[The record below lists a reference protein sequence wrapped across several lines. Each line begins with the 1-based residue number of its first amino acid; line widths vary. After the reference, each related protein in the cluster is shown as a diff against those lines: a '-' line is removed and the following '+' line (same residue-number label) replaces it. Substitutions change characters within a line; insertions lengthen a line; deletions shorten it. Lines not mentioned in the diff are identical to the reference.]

1 MVNQTEKPL
10 RFLQIGDLHITDS
23 GLQNDAD
30 LRRIVDE
37 ANRNTAGKID
47 FVYLP
52 GDNADD
58 GTPDQFGIV
67 HDELSRLSPSWHA
80 IHGDHDFKPR
90 PLDSFYAPFM
100 SSVDR
105 RLTLAQCSGEKNV
118 CREVRVSAWGAVPI
132 APPAISLPTMSSDDE
147 AECIVTQA
155 SDKPVANAI
164 WPLLSLNFFMA
175 DMQAGIGPFLGVFLL
190 AHGWQSGLIGTVMT
204 VGGVAGML
212 MTTPAGALV
221 DATRRKKLYVI
232 IPGLCTVI
240 GSGIILFSQSF
251 WLVTISQV
259 ATAVA
264 GAAIGPAV
272 SGITLGIVR
281 QGGFNRQNGH
291 NQALNHAG
299 NMVGAGLSGLLGW
312 QFGFTAVFWLAALF
326 GLLSIASVLM
336 IPGEAIDDDEA
347 RGLDTS
353 SGQTGKV
360 GGITVLLECKPLL
373 ILAAALACFHLGNG
387 AMLPLYGLAVVAN
400 KQGDPAG
407 FVAITIVVAQSTM
420 IFASLIA
427 MRLAERGGYWLVLL
441 VSFIAL
447 PIRGILAAHVMNKW
461 GVYPVQILDGIGAG
475 LQSVAVPGLVARI
488 LNGTGRVNVGHGA
501 VMTVQGLGAA
511 LSPAIGGWIAQEI
524 GYGAMFVT
532 LGSFALGSI
541 ALWLGFASLLR
552 PACARPRDTSAPAL
566 AGPLAAGAH

>member
-1 MVNQTEKPL
+1 MTKAPNKPA
-10 RFLQIGDLHITDS
+10 S
-23 GLQNDAD
+23 KGL
-30 LRRIVDE
+30 
-37 ANRNTAGKID
+37 
-47 FVYLP
+47 
-52 GDNADD
+52 
-58 GTPDQFGIV
+58 
-67 HDELSRLSPSWHA
+67 
-80 IHGDHDFKPR
+80 
-90 PLDSFYAPFM
+90 
-100 SSVDR
+100 
-105 RLTLAQCSGEKNV
+105 
-118 CREVRVSAWGAVPI
+118 
-132 APPAISLPTMSSDDE
+132 
-147 AECIVTQA
+147 
-155 SDKPVANAI
+155 

-232 IPGLCTVI
+232 IPGICTVI
-240 GSGIILFSQSF
+240 ASGLILLSQSF

-281 QGGFNRQNGH
+281 QAGFNRQNGH

-312 QFGFTAVFWLAALF
+312 QFGFTAVFWLAAVF
-326 GLLSIASVLM
+326 GVLSIASVLM

-353 SGQTGKV
+353 SGQNGKV
-360 GGITVLLECKPLL
+360 GGITVLFESKPLL

-387 AMLPLYGLAVVAN
+387 AMLPLYGLAVVTN

-420 IFASLIA
+420 ILASLIA
-427 MRLAERGGYWLVLL
+427 MRLAEKEGYWLVLL
-441 VSFIAL
+441 V
-447 PIRGILAAHVMNKW
+447 
-461 GVYPVQILDGIGAG
+461 
-475 LQSVAVPGLVARI
+475 
-488 LNGTGRVNVGHGA
+488 
-501 VMTVQGLGAA
+501 
-511 LSPAIGGWIAQEI
+511 
-524 GYGAMFVT
+524 
-532 LGSFALGSI
+532 
-541 ALWLGFASLLR
+541 
-552 PACARPRDTSAPAL
+552 
-566 AGPLAAGAH
+566 